1 MAGAGLSRPL
11 YTGERMQSRVRSL
24 VQGQTMKNNECYSV
38 IWAEINRANMVDINR
53 RDFAE
58 LNEAMPFAW
67 QVLLDKP
74 GLILS
79 LDVVDPNDMTVFER
93 EF

>member
-1 MAGAGLSRPL
+1 MN
-11 YTGERMQSRVRSL
+11 
-24 VQGQTMKNNECYSV
+24 KNECYSV

-67 QVLLDKP
+67 RVLLDKP

-79 LDVVDPNDMTVFER
+79 LDVVDPNDVTVFER

>member
-1 MAGAGLSRPL
+1 
-11 YTGERMQSRVRSL
+11 MQFRVRSL
-24 VQGQTMKNNECYSV
+24 VKGKTMKNNECFSV

-58 LNEAMPFAW
+58 LSEAMPFAW
-67 QVLLDKP
+67 QVLSDKC
-74 GLILS
+74 GRILS
-79 LDVVDPNDMTVFER
+79 LDVVDPDDVTVFER